1 MNARATRVL
10 AVAGAL
16 AFSVSGLLAS
26 SSDPVTGS
34 TRTAASASM
43 ARPGDRDVKATS
55 IMGAAWHADNSPIP
69 YARLRLR
76 NVVTGRIHA
85 HTIANELGQ
94 FAFQAVETGSYIVEL
109 VTENGKV
116 LTVGQTFSVAPGE
129 TVATFVRLGTR
140 VPWFNGFFA
149 NAAAAVSSTAAATG
163 VTAVAPEQMTCA
175 SPPCSTGSQ

>member
-1 MNARATRVL
+1 MNARATRVCAL
-10 AVAGAL
+10 AGAL
-16 AFSVSGLLAS
+16 ALAAGSGVIAS
-26 SSDPVTGS
+26 AGDPGRDATP
-34 TRTAASASM
+34 TAAAS
-43 ARPGDRDVKATS
+43 RGVRDVKSTS
-55 IMGAAWHADNSPIP
+55 IMGAAWHADNTPIP

-76 NVVTGRIHA
+76 NAVTGRVHA

-94 FAFQAVETGSYIVEL
+94 FAFQSIETGSYIVEL
-109 VTENGKV
+109 VTESGKV

-149 NAAAAVSSTAAATG
+149 NAAAAVSTTAAAAG

-175 SPPCSTGSQ
+175 SPPCGTGSR

>member
-10 AVAGAL
+10 AMAGAL
-16 AFSVSGLLAS
+16 AVAGSGPIAGFSDLVT
-26 SSDPVTGS
+26 DPP
-34 TRTAASASM
+34 RTAASATK
-43 ARPGDRDVKATS
+43 AGPGGRDVNATL

-76 NVVTGRIHA
+76 NAATGRMHA

-94 FAFQAVETGSYIVEL
+94 FAFRSVETGSYIVEL
-109 VTENGKV
+109 VTEAGKV

-149 NAAAAVSSTAAATG
+149 NAAAAVSATAAATG